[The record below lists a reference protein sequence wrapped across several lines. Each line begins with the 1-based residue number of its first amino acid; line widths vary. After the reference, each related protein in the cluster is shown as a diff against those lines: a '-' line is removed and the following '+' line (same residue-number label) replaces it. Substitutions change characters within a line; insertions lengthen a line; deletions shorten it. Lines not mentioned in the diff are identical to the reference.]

1 MTELTL
7 AHWHVWA
14 LVIAT
19 SLAAGAVRG
28 FTGFGGP
35 AIMVLVLTQFFAP
48 TSVLALV
55 LLVDYAANMQLFPA
69 AVRHAAW
76 RSLLPLVVASS
87 IAIPFGVHLLQGM
100 DPLWLK
106 RSIAL
111 LVGACTCT
119 MLANWRYRSEVG
131 IATAIVAGLIGGV
144 IVGATLIAL
153 PLMIFFFAGPSPAS
167 QARANAI
174 TWGLFT
180 STVMIVLFFREE
192 LLGLGELW
200 QAALL
205 ALFYVFGAHVGARAF
220 RRASERRSRQLV
232 LALLLALSIV
242 GVVT

>member
-1 MTELTL
+1 MTELSL

-19 SLAAGAVRG
+19 SLTAGVVRG
-28 FTGFGGP
+28 FAGFGGP
-35 AIMVLVLTQFFAP
+35 AIMVLVLTQFYAP
-48 TSVLALV
+48 ASVLALV

-69 AVRHAAW
+69 AVRYAGW
-76 RSLLPLVVASS
+76 RSLLPVVVACSV
-87 IAIPFGVHLLQGM
+87 ALPFGVQLLQGM

-106 RSIAL
+106 RGIAL

-119 MLANWRYRSEVG
+119 MLANWRYRSEIGV
-131 IATAIVAGLIGGV
+131 ATGLVAGLIGGL
-144 IVGATLIAL
+144 IFGATLIAL

-174 TWGLFT
+174 TWGLFI
-180 STVMIVLFFREE
+180 SPIMIVLLFREE
-192 LLGLGELW
+192 LLGLEELW

-205 ALFYVFGAHVGARAF
+205 ALFYMLGAHAGARAF
-220 RRASERRSRQLV
+220 RRASERRFRQLV
-232 LALLLALSIV
+232 LALLLALSVV